1 MLNSLPMKDPLRQSR
16 FLLAETEFSRL
27 PPSQGEVAFI
37 GRSNVG
43 KSSLISAICDNK
55 KLARVSK
62 TVQLNLETDGFV
74 YQKWGAEQRC
84 QRGDWLVDNN
94 GDIYTV
100 DGEVF
105 SRTNRQLNPG
115 VYVKATAIWAEVADQ
130 PGAVD
135 TKEGRSH
142 YQAGDYLVSN
152 NEEGT
157 DAYCISAEKF
167 EAMYEADD

>member
-1 MLNSLPMKDPLRQSR
+1 MATRR
-16 FLLAETEFSRL
+16 RY
-27 PPSQGEVAFI
+27 
-37 GRSNVG
+37 R
-43 KSSLISAICDNK
+43 K
-55 KLARVSK
+55 KPDQFVTA
-62 TVQLNLETDGFV
+62 VQLNLDTDGFV

-100 DGEVF
+100 NGEVF
-105 SRTNRQLNPG
+105 SRTYRQLSPG
-115 VYVKATAIWAEVADQ
+115 VHVKATAIWAEVADQ

-167 EAMYEADD
+167 EAMYEVDE